1 MNKKIVGLTFTAI
14 FAALLSILSVVS
26 VPIGPVPITMSLL
39 AIFII
44 SMILRPKYSVTA
56 TLVYITLGAIG
67 LPIFSGFRSGVQTLV
82 GATGGFI
89 VAYPLM
95 ALLISFAV
103 VRLGRKVWVCA
114 ASGAVSLIVCYLLGT
129 VWFMIVADSTFI
141 AALTACVIPFVAVDT
156 LKLVAACA
164 VTAALEKTGVC
175 RRIDNIT

>member
-67 LPIFSGFRSGVQTLV
+67 LP
-82 GATGGFI
+82 
-89 VAYPLM
+89 
-95 ALLISFAV
+95 
-103 VRLGRKVWVCA
+103 
-114 ASGAVSLIVCYLLGT
+114 
-129 VWFMIVADSTFI
+129 
-141 AALTACVIPFVAVDT
+141 
-156 LKLVAACA
+156 
-164 VTAALEKTGVC
+164 
-175 RRIDNIT
+175 

>member
-82 GATGGFI
+82 GPTGGFI

-103 VRLGRKVWVCA
+103 VRLGRKVWVCE
-114 ASGAVSLIVCYLLGT
+114 ASGAVSLILCYLLGT
-129 VWFMIVADSTFI
+129 VWFMIVADSTVVS
-141 AALTACVIPFVAVDT
+141 ALTACVLPFVAFDT

-164 VTAALEKTGVC
+164 VTVALEKTGMC